1 MKEETELTGKKVS
14 ENVWLCPD
22 GVYRW
27 TYEFDMLRNP
37 TILITVWKVL
47 GIPIVLVMVINLIVQ
62 LTEGIRSLEDL
73 AGMGKLFLILAGI
86 FFVLGILGY
95 IVTAAMYGWK
105 YQVLFEMTEDH
116 VSHIQM
122 PKQFEQAQALGWLT
136 SFAGIKTGNRGLAG
150 QGLNIAARNA
160 MTTELENVMTL
171 KLRPRRHTIHVNK
184 RLDRNQVYAGKGDF
198 DFVAEFLKAH
208 CPKAKVK

>member
-1 MKEETELTGKKVS
+1 MKEERALAGKKVS

-37 TILITVWKVL
+37 TILITVWKAL
-47 GIPIVLVMVINLIVQ
+47 GIPIVLVMVINLIIQ
-62 LTEGIRSLEDL
+62 LTEGIRGTGDL
-73 AGMGKLFLILAGI
+73 AGLGKLFLILVGI

-95 IVTAAMYGWK
+95 VVTAAMYGWK

-160 MTTELENVMTL
+160 MTTELENVVTL
-171 KLRPRRHTIHVNK
+171 KLRPRRHTVHVNK